1 MASTV
6 PQERFPEVIAWMS
19 TLIGRDDRENMVRI
33 WQMVMPMKAFAGA
46 KGLVQRAVGDD
57 RAELTRR
64 IPALEA

>member
-6 PQERFPEVIAWMS
+6 PEERFPEVIAWMS
-19 TLIGRDDRENMVRI
+19 PLIGRDDRENMVRVS
-33 WQMVMPMKAFAGA
+33 QMVMPAEAFTGA
-46 KGLVQRAVGDD
+46 RGLVQQAVGDD